1 MKVPMQVSHRIDI
14 LGNLIQLKVLENEP
28 LIEPPIAIKPADE
41 P

>member
-1 MKVPMQVSHRIDI
+1 MKVPMQVLHRIDI

-28 LIEPPIAIKPADE
+28 FFEPQIAIKPADE